1 MLTIVDNKEDY
12 NIYFDQNRKCLILHI
27 FDDEIKDKITNHIN
41 EINPS
46 LKYDNDLTEID
57 EVIKEVEI
65 ALSK

>member
-1 MLTIVDNKEDY
+1 M
-12 NIYFDQNRKCLILHI
+12 LHI